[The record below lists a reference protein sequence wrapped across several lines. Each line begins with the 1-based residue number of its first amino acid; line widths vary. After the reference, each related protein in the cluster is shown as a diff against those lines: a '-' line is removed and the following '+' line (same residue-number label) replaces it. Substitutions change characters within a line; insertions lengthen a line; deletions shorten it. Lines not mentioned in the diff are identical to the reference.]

1 MKEIHPSTLI
11 DLIDSQR
18 YGVEYQPIIGVSNNE
33 TYAYEALSRFYDE
46 SKQAIAPDT
55 VYAALHD
62 SPLSLFQVEY
72 QQKCIQLS
80 SAPNNERIFIN
91 LDQDSYFASG
101 IATDDNPFLQLFNSH
116 LKNDITVELIEN
128 SHIND
133 AKMSLEMIKVMLSNN
148 IKSAIDDVFA
158 PLSMLSLEVI
168 QFVDYIKLDK
178 CVVQRK
184 NDKQFIKLVELLIEH
199 ARFSDKEV
207 ILEGIENKEDL
218 AFASTLG
225 VDYVQ
230 GFLFKDRFITYSN

>member
-62 SPLSLFQVEY
+62 SPLSLFQVEF

-80 SAPNNERIFIN
+80 SAPKNERIFIN

>member
-62 SPLSLFQVEY
+62 SPLSLFQVEF